1 MPVALACGKG
11 LRYGFAIM
19 SRSETA
25 RHLELKRQALIRAQ
39 AQGYRAAAAEVSLP
53 SYRFRLD
60 FAAYRPD
67 RVREVQP

>member
-1 MPVALACGKG
+1 
-11 LRYGFAIM
+11 M